1 MSDQQLRKLN
11 KMATIYEVTV
21 KAGVYQKDGQE
32 KIRYQRI
39 GSVIETKKGPMLK
52 LDQMPLVEGGWTGWA
67 YLFEPQADGYKAPV
81 KQSSPRAAEFSDDS
95 IPF

>member
-1 MSDQQLRKLN
+1 
-11 KMATIYEVTV
+11 MATIYEVTV

-67 YLFEPQADGYKAPV
+67 YLFEPQIDGQRTQTKTKPNAPFADFPD
-81 KQSSPRAAEFSDDS
+81 SD